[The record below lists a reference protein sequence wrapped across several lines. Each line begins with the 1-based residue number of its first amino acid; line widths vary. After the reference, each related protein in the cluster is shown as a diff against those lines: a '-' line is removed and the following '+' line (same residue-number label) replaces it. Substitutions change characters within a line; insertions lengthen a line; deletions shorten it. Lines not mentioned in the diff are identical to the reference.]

1 MRTTTDHGVSYS
13 IVPFGAVRLLFLSA
27 TPKERTQ
34 HPPTA
39 ADYESQCR
47 ELLKETFAVLESQGC
62 QDSVLMM
69 NVFLANIGTK
79 ELFRQIML
87 DFYPDDEVFTAATY
101 IPQAPADGSAVA
113 LDLFA
118 VISENPS
125 LLLKDTYITGHSQ
138 VVAGWSSVN
147 WFFGGNFV
155 SQATLVGTYERS
167 HGAFMQMSLG
177 LGTSGGD
184 AENLVRTWIYQGHL
198 VAAEGDTQRY
208 KELNRART
216 DFFGDTEFLKQYI
229 PSEYKGK
236 VYPASTGIGADDFD
250 VVMSCCALS
259 TERKDVIVVPLE
271 NPRQTSAFDY
281 GEEYSPQSPKFARA
295 MAVAFDDSCLIFVSG
310 TAAIT
315 DSESRCIDDPEG
327 QTNITL
333 DNIAALIDSE
343 NLERHGV
350 RGYSCGLQNLESA
363 RVYVK
368 RPAEYE
374 RIRAVCEQRLGDV
387 PILYTI
393 ADVCRDEL
401 LVEIE
406 SIAVCSK

>member
-1 MRTTTDHGVSYS
+1 MRTTTSHGVSYS

-27 TPKERTQ
+27 TPKKRTQ
-34 HPPTA
+34 RPSTA
-39 ADYESQCR
+39 DDYAAQIR
-47 ELLKETFAVLESQGC
+47 ELLKETFDVLGLQGFH
-62 QDSVLMM
+62 DGVLML
-69 NVFLANIGTK
+69 NVFLANIGMKELHRQIQK
-79 ELFRQIML
+79 ELFPKL
-87 DFYPDDEVFTAATY
+87 DFVTTY
-101 IPQAPADGSAVA
+101 IPQTPADGGDVA

-118 VISENPS
+118 VAADKPMDADMS
-125 LLLKDTYITGHSQ
+125 THRTGRGR
-138 VVAGWSSVN
+138 VIEWSGVK
-147 WFFGGNFV
+147 WCFGGNV
-155 SQATLVGTYERS
+155 LPGSAINAYRRATSAFINLHASLRS
-167 HGAFMQMSLG
+167 DFSLD
-177 LGTSGGD
+177 S
-184 AENLVRTWIYQGHL
+184 LVRTWLYQGHL
-198 VAAEGDTQRY
+198 LFPEGDTQRY

-216 DFFGDTEFLKQYI
+216 DFFGNSQFLKQYI
-229 PSEYKGK
+229 PPEYKGK

-250 VVMSCCALS
+250 VTMSCCALS
-259 TERKDVIVVPLE
+259 TEREDVIVVPLE

-295 MAVAFDDSCLIFVSG
+295 MVVAFDDSCLIFVSG

-327 QTNITL
+327 QTNVTL

-350 RGYSCGLQNLESA
+350 RGYSCGLQNLESV

-368 RPAEYE
+368 RPSEFE
-374 RIRAVCEQRLGDV
+374 RIKAVCQQRLGDV
-387 PILYTI
+387 PTLYTI

-406 SIAVCSK
+406 GIAVCSSETPS